1 MKKPTVDYRGFSF
14 SKLSDPR
21 FSHLLLLSGW
31 IVYFILFFITET
43 FIPESACHV
52 IYSPLDD
59 KIPFL
64 EGFVIPY
71 VFWYLLIVTTLLYFA
86 LYNTDSF
93 RKFQT
98 FIIITQALAM
108 LCYIFY
114 PSVQYLR
121 PEVYPRDN
129 FLTDV
134 VALIQT
140 FDTPT
145 GVCPSLHVAYSFGI
159 FSAWAKEK
167 GVSILW
173 KVFVFV
179 SVVLIC
185 LSTMFIKQ
193 HSVVDFY
200 AALPVVLIAEIAVYG
215 KWWIRKIRHENKP

>member
-1 MKKPTVDYRGFSF
+1 MKKPTVDYRGFSL

-52 IYSPLDD
+52 IHSPLDD

-71 VFWYLLIVTTLLYFA
+71 VFWYLLIVITLVYFA

-93 RKFQT
+93 RKFQI

-121 PEVYPRDN
+121 PETYPRDN
-129 FLTDV
+129 FLTDL

-140 FDTPT
+140 LDTPT
-145 GVCPSLHVAYSFGI
+145 GVCPSLHVAYSFAI

-173 KVFVFV
+173 KAFVFV
-179 SVVLIC
+179 AVVLIC

-200 AALPVVLIAEIAVYG
+200 AALPVVLIAEFAVYG
-215 KWWIRKIRHENKP
+215 KWWIRKIRHENKS